1 MKNLYKLIYSI
12 ILGIFDTVL
21 PKVDNSIQKIDSE
34 FQNEQPKIKINYV
47 RFFSALITF
56 ILLLLNLFKLVTFE
70 QIVEILKIISK

>member
-21 PKVDNSIQKIDSE
+21 PKVDNSIKKIDSS
-34 FQNEQPKIKINYV
+34 FQNEQPKIKVDYI

-56 ILLLLNLFKLVTFE
+56 ILLILNLFKLVTFE
-70 QIVEILKIISK
+70 QIVEILKLIQK

>member
-1 MKNLYKLIYSI
+1 MKNLYTLIYRI

-34 FQNEQPKIKINYV
+34 FKNEQPKIKVDYI

-56 ILLLLNLFKLVTFE
+56 ILLILNLFKLVTFD
-70 QIVEILKIISK
+70 QIVEILKLIQK